1 MTIQMS
7 VGAFSICQH
16 VAAIVVVASTVTV
29 LYKKYQAAPVTKYGL
44 PLPPGPPACSFWE
57 VALPTSK

>member
-1 MTIQMS
+1 MS
-7 VGAFSICQH
+7 LDKSSVFER
-16 VAAIVVVASTVTV
+16 VAAIIAVASTISV
-29 LYKKYQAAPVTKYGL
+29 LYKKYQAAPVTKDGL